1 MAGNPGA
8 GSCSSCKRVLRLM
21 DWERGVGL
29 VPVEAAASPPV
40 RTESRGGNG
49 AGGAENLSP
58 KFPAGLL
65 SRLIDQERHM
75 PAL

>member
-1 MAGNPGA
+1 M
-8 GSCSSCKRVLRLM
+8 
-21 DWERGVGL
+21 GL

-65 SRLIDQERHM
+65 SSLIDQKRHIL
-75 PAL
+75 AL